1 MRRNQRVFYHNAEWI
16 LIEQLGDV
24 CRLKSI
30 NKNIAEIQAPIN
42 KIKPKEKRA

>member
-1 MRRNQRVFYHNAEWI
+1 MQPNQRVFYHNSEWI
-16 LIEQLGDV
+16 FIEQLGNI

-42 KIKPKEKRA
+42 KIQPKEK

>member
-1 MRRNQRVFYHNAEWI
+1 MQPNQRVFYHNAEWI
-16 LIEQLGDV
+16 FIEQLGNV

-42 KIKPKEKRA
+42 KIKPREKRA